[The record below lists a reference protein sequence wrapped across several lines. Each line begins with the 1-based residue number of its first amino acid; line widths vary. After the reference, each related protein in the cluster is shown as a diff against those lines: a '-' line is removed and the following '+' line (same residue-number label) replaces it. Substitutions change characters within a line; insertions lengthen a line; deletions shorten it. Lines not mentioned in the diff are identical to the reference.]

1 MRKKIGEKSLKFI
14 EVKNIYTPLI
24 GGRINE
30 FIEIVYNTQSIYSV
44 TWINRFE
51 EIKTNSV
58 LETDLH
64 DFILMID
71 NKYYNILTNKIKG
84 YEN

>member
-1 MRKKIGEKSLKFI
+1 MISRIESNSLRFR
-14 EVKNIYTPLI
+14 EVKNHYTPI
-24 GGRINE
+24 VKDKINE
-30 FIEIVYNTQSIYSV
+30 FIEIVYYTKSIYSV

-51 EIKTNSV
+51 EFKTNYV
-58 LETDLH
+58 LGRDLH